1 MKNQSINQNREL
13 KLFYGLV
20 NEVKDQNI
28 KDALKKLYNS
38 AFIKFVCMKHKKDT
52 NLILKELKNIFV
64 ECDASEELT
73 LAFLKLI
80 EDKVCD
86 INVDQCLHRE
96 QFQETLRVL
105 KEEPFAYEQRC
116 IERGDVAYWSSK
128 PRFHPEN
135 FKKERYW
142 FMIVLKD
149 TPYTIGSCEF
159 AGWNSG
165 DDAKVARGEY
175 EYENAVA
182 HNEYDSYNEFEC
194 DDCGHK
200 DINCFYEVDIES
212 DVYFDL
218 GEPDRCNTCFN
229 IWKNS
234 KDAEEYVKLVD
245 NREDREYCAVKEW
258 VKESVSS
265 ANVDDW
271 QWNGNERVLT
281 IYNGDDTEEY
291 SWQELIDT
299 GLVVE
304 RNNKSKTLLCDG
316 DNCEEDGGYGHCI
329 KCKSTFCKDHFKG
342 EWYECEQYDKT
353 KAENIENKLK
363 FEKTLPDIGH
373 PGICME
379 CFVTNDE
386 ESEEEISVP
395 STSEDDEEIQVN
407 VDESTDDVEVSKK
420 VPRRQLITL
429 ARRKGEFEEDAVLCN
444 TNDTYQ
450 VLADGSKVIKSCDG
464 KIFDKDSFEY
474 LGMWNDCDN
483 TVSDV
488 DIEVTRRQLL
498 NPAGKVPR
506 RQLSTPARRKEE
518 PITETME
525 EAYHDF
531 FCDNSLELKK
541 EPRRQL
547 STPARRKEE

>member
-1 MKNQSINQNREL
+1 M
-13 KLFYGLV
+13 
-20 NEVKDQNI
+20 
-28 KDALKKLYNS
+28 
-38 AFIKFVCMKHKKDT
+38 
-52 NLILKELKNIFV
+52 
-64 ECDASEELT
+64 
-73 LAFLKLI
+73 
-80 EDKVCD
+80 
-86 INVDQCLHRE
+86 
-96 QFQETLRVL
+96 
-105 KEEPFAYEQRC
+105 
-116 IERGDVAYWSSK
+116 
-128 PRFHPEN
+128 
-135 FKKERYW
+135 
-142 FMIVLKD
+142 
-149 TPYTIGSCEF
+149 
-159 AGWNSG
+159 
-165 DDAKVARGEY
+165 
-175 EYENAVA
+175 
-182 HNEYDSYNEFEC
+182 
-194 DDCGHK
+194 
-200 DINCFYEVDIES
+200 
-212 DVYFDL
+212 
-218 GEPDRCNTCFN
+218 
-229 IWKNS
+229 
-234 KDAEEYVKLVD
+234 
-245 NREDREYCAVKEW
+245 
-258 VKESVSS
+258 
-265 ANVDDW
+265 
-271 QWNGNERVLT
+271 
-281 IYNGDDTEEY
+281 
-291 SWQELIDT
+291 
-299 GLVVE
+299 VE

-316 DNCEEDGGYGHCI
+316 DNCKEDVGYGHCI

-353 KAENIENKLK
+353 KAENIENKLQ

-379 CFVTNDE
+379 CFVNND

-407 VDESTDDVEVSKK
+407 VDESTEVSKK

-506 RQLSTPARRKEE
+506 RQLSTPAKRKEE

>member
-64 ECDASEELT
+64 EFDASEELT

-105 KEEPFAYEQRC
+105 KEEPFAFEQRC

-128 PRFHPEN
+128 PCFHPEN

-149 TPYTIGSCEF
+149 TPYTQGLCEF
-159 AGWNSG
+159 AGWNAR
-165 DDAKVARGEY
+165 DDVKVARGEY
-175 EYENAVA
+175 ENENAVA
-182 HNEYDSYNEFEC
+182 HNEYDSYNEYEC

-245 NREDREYCAVKEW
+245 NCEDREYCAVKEW

-304 RNNKSKTLLCDG
+304 
-316 DNCEEDGGYGHCI
+316 CI
-329 KCKSTFCKDHFKG
+329 S
-342 EWYECEQYDKT
+342 ESDK
-353 KAENIENKLK
+353 
-363 FEKTLPDIGH
+363 
-373 PGICME
+373 
-379 CFVTNDE
+379 
-386 ESEEEISVP
+386 SEEEISVP

-420 VPRRQLITL
+420 VPRRQLSTP
-429 ARRKGEFEEDAVLCN
+429 ARRKGEYKEDAVLCN